1 MNTRSVST
9 VSVAVLFALTATASA
24 GPMSITNSKQIAPS
38 QIRTEPVQY
47 RYYGG
52 YGYGGYGG
60 WNSGAALAGA
70 ALGLLSVG
78 ALAATVGSPY
88 YGGGYGYPSYGWGY
102 GNPYYGGGYGYPYSP

>member
-1 MNTRSVST
+1 SIASVPC
-9 VSVAVLFALTATASA
+9 LFGLPATASA
-24 GPMSITNSKQIAPS
+24 CHMSITNSKHIAPP
-38 QIRTEPVQY
+38 QIQTEPVQY

-78 ALAATVGSPY
+78 ALAAMAGSPY
-88 YGGGYGYPSYGWGY
+88 YGRGFGHASYRRGRR
-102 GNPYYGGGYGYPYSP
+102 NPRCGGGSGCPCDAR